1 MKTYK
6 TSQRDTIQTIVKAI
20 TLATHDANIRTNM
33 RIAAM
38 GKGVIILPDT
48 GNDMTEKEVLKALGI
63 SKTSN
68 SRYTSI
74 KVNTF
79 GQPQE
84 TEKTKVDIDC
94 HGTIK
99 KWLLTPEQLR
109 LLQALNDEDFLD
121 PELIYS
127 INKTDYEE
135 V

>member
-6 TSQRDTIQTIVKAI
+6 ANQCTIANAI
-20 TLATHDANIRTNM
+20 TLVTHDANIRTNM

-48 GNDMTEKEVLKALGI
+48 GNDITEKEVLKALGI
-63 SKTSN
+63 FKTFN

-74 KVNTF
+74 KVNTS

-84 TEKTKVDIDC
+84 TKKTKVDINWN
-94 HGTIK
+94 GMIK

-109 LLQALNDEDFLD
+109 LLQALDDEGFLD
-121 PELIYS
+121 PELNYS
-127 INKTDYEE
+127 ITETDYEE

>member
-6 TSQRDTIQTIVKAI
+6 ANQRTIANAI
-20 TLATHDANIRTNM
+20 TLVTHDANIRTNM

-48 GNDMTEKEVLKALGI
+48 GNDITEKEVLKALGI
-63 SKTSN
+63 FKTSN

-74 KVNTF
+74 KVNTS

-84 TEKTKVDIDC
+84 TEKTKVDIDWN
-94 HGTIK
+94 GTIK

-109 LLQALNDEDFLD
+109 LLQALSDEGFLD
-121 PELIYS
+121 PELTYS
-127 INKTDYEE
+127 INETDYEE

>member
-6 TSQRDTIQTIVKAI
+6 ASQHTIVKAI

-63 SKTSN
+63 SKTFN

-74 KVNTF
+74 KVNTS

-84 TEKTKVDIDC
+84 TEKSKVDIDWN
-94 HGTIK
+94 GTMK

-109 LLQALNDEDFLD
+109 LLQALSAEGFLD
-121 PELIYS
+121 PELNYS
-127 INKTDYEE
+127 INETDYEE

>member
-6 TSQRDTIQTIVKAI
+6 ANQCTIANAI
-20 TLATHDANIRTNM
+20 TLVTHDTNIRTNM

-48 GNDMTEKEVLKALGI
+48 GNDITEKEVLKALGI

-68 SRYTSI
+68 GRYTSI
-74 KVNTF
+74 KVNTS

-84 TEKTKVDIDC
+84 IEKTRVDVHWDGI
-94 HGTIK
+94 IK

-109 LLQALNDEDFLD
+109 LLQALDNEGFLD
-121 PELIYS
+121 PELNYS
-127 INKTDYEE
+127 ISETDYEE

>member
-6 TSQRDTIQTIVKAI
+6 ANQCTIANAI
-20 TLATHDANIRTNM
+20 TLVTHDANIRTNM

-48 GNDMTEKEVLKALGI
+48 GNDITEKEVLKALGI
-63 SKTSN
+63 FKTSN

-74 KVNTF
+74 KVNTS

-84 TEKTKVDIDC
+84 TEKTKVDIDWN
-94 HGTIK
+94 GTIK

-109 LLQALNDEDFLD
+109 LLQALDNEGFLD
-121 PELIYS
+121 PELTYS
-127 INKTDYEE
+127 INETDYEE

>member
-6 TSQRDTIQTIVKAI
+6 ANQRTIANAI
-20 TLATHDANIRTNM
+20 TLVTHDANIRTNM

-48 GNDMTEKEVLKALGI
+48 GNDITKKEVLKALGI
-63 SKTSN
+63 FKTSN

-74 KVNTF
+74 KVNTA
-79 GQPQE
+79 GQQQE
-84 TEKTKVDIDC
+84 VEKTKIDIKWN
-94 HGTIK
+94 GMIK

-109 LLQALNDEDFLD
+109 LLQALDDAGFLD
-121 PELIYS
+121 SELTYW
-127 INKTDYEE
+127 INEADYEE

>member
-6 TSQRDTIQTIVKAI
+6 ASQHTIVKAI

-74 KVNTF
+74 KVNIS

-84 TEKTKVDIDC
+84 TEKTKVDINWN
-94 HGTIK
+94 GTMK
-99 KWLLTPEQLR
+99 RWLLTPEQLR
-109 LLQALNDEDFLD
+109 LLQALSAEDFLD
-121 PELIYS
+121 PELTYS
-127 INKTDYEE
+127 INEIDYEE

>member
-6 TSQRDTIQTIVKAI
+6 ANQCTIANAI
-20 TLATHDANIRTNM
+20 TLVTHDANIRTNM

-48 GNDMTEKEVLKALGI
+48 GNDITEKEVLKALGI
-63 SKTSN
+63 FKTSN

-74 KVNTF
+74 KVNTS

-84 TEKTKVDIDC
+84 TKKTKVDIDWN
-94 HGTIK
+94 GTIK

-109 LLQALNDEDFLD
+109 LLQALDNEGFLD
-121 PELIYS
+121 PELNYS
-127 INKTDYEE
+127 ISETDYEE
-135 V
+135 I

>member
-6 TSQRDTIQTIVKAI
+6 ANQCTIANAI
-20 TLATHDANIRTNM
+20 TLVTHDANIRTNM

-48 GNDMTEKEVLKALGI
+48 GNDITEKEVLKALGI
-63 SKTSN
+63 FKTSN

-74 KVNTF
+74 KVNTS

-84 TEKTKVDIDC
+84 IKKTKVDIDWN
-94 HGTIK
+94 GTIK

-109 LLQALNDEDFLD
+109 LLQALDNEGFLD
-121 PELIYS
+121 PELNYS
-127 INKTDYEE
+127 ISETDYEE
-135 V
+135 I

>member
-6 TSQRDTIQTIVKAI
+6 ANQCTIANAI
-20 TLATHDANIRTNM
+20 TLVTHDANIRTNM

-48 GNDMTEKEVLKALGI
+48 GNDITEKEVLKALGI
-63 SKTSN
+63 FKTSN

-74 KVNTF
+74 KVNTS
-79 GQPQE
+79 GQPRG
-84 TEKTKVDIDC
+84 TEKTKVDIDWN
-94 HGTIK
+94 GTIK

-109 LLQALNDEDFLD
+109 LLQALDNEGFLD
-121 PELIYS
+121 PELTYS
-127 INKTDYEE
+127 ISETDYEE

>member
-6 TSQRDTIQTIVKAI
+6 ANQRDTIQTIVKAI

-33 RIAAM
+33 RVAAM

-48 GNDMTEKEVLKALGI
+48 GNDITEKEVLKALGI

-74 KVNTF
+74 KVNTA

-84 TEKTKVDIDC
+84 IEKTRVDIYWD
-94 HGTIK
+94 GMTK

-109 LLQALNDEDFLD
+109 LLQALDDAGFLD
-121 PELIYS
+121 SELTYS
-127 INKTDYEE
+127 INETDYEE

>member
-6 TSQRDTIQTIVKAI
+6 ANQCTIANAI
-20 TLATHDANIRTNM
+20 TLVTHDANIRTNM

-48 GNDMTEKEVLKALGI
+48 GNDITEKEVLKTLGI
-63 SKTSN
+63 FKTSN

-74 KVNTF
+74 KVNTS

-84 TEKTKVDIDC
+84 TEKTKVDIDWN
-94 HGTIK
+94 GTIK

-109 LLQALNDEDFLD
+109 LLQALDNEGFLD
-121 PELIYS
+121 PELTYS
-127 INKTDYEE
+127 INETDYEE

>member
-6 TSQRDTIQTIVKAI
+6 ANQCTIANAI
-20 TLATHDANIRTNM
+20 TLVAHDANIRTNM

-48 GNDMTEKEVLKALGI
+48 GNDITEKEVLKALGI
-63 SKTSN
+63 FKTSN

-74 KVNTF
+74 KVNTS

-84 TEKTKVDIDC
+84 TEKTKVDIDWN
-94 HGTIK
+94 GMIK

-109 LLQALNDEDFLD
+109 LLQALDDEGFLD
-121 PELIYS
+121 PELNYS
-127 INKTDYEE
+127 INETDYEE